1 MLKALPKTR
10 GYILPGQALESKII
24 KETRTQSSQ
33 RIKTEMH
40 AQRGEK
46 VPKTKHYKS
55 KHALSAVS
63 LHKDKT
69 AAGLI
74 NGTCLK
80 SPIFGKY
87 FATTTAPDKTSGPS
101 VHGGHALL
109 ESLQSLKCFL
119 LRLLQP

>member
-10 GYILPGQALESKII
+10 GYISLPGQALESKII
-24 KETRTQSSQ
+24 KERRTQSSQ

-63 LHKDKT
+63 LHGDKT

-80 SPIFGKY
+80 TPFLENTLQQPQCLTKQVG
-87 FATTTAPDKTSGPS
+87 
-101 VHGGHALL
+101 LL
-109 ESLQSLKCFL
+109 YMAAMRC
-119 LRLLQP
+119 